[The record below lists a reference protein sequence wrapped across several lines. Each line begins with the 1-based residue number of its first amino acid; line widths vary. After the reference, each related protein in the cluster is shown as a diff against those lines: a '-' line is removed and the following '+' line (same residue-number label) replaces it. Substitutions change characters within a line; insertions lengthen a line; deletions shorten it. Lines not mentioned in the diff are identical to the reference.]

1 LDREIGLREKLQR
14 EKDTLYYECVS
25 YKNQGENLK
34 MDLNYMKEKCSKLE
48 KDLKELD
55 QHKDSTDTMQ
65 VQQFAKLKAQLRD
78 LEQKYHEQED
88 ELDEQA
94 SLIQHLEQNK
104 LRLEMDLEK
113 FKQKSQR
120 DLAEKDAEMD
130 ELRFQSQK
138 KLKSIEL
145 QLDEECEMSSQIQK
159 DKRDLERKLREMENG
174 KKLDVS
180 LDFLLVLKLTR
191 SEQVWSS
198 TDIT

>member
-1 LDREIGLREKLQR
+1 MREKLQR